1 MELKESLK
9 KRVELFK
16 KENPVADKVKDR
28 ITAPSMPFFG
38 GEILEKAVTAILEG
52 ENILLCGD
60 KATGKNVLAEN
71 LAWIFGRPLYN
82 VSFHVNT
89 DSSTLIGTDTFVGN
103 EVKLRKGP
111 IYQCARYGGFGI
123 LDEINMAKNDA
134 VSVLHA
140 TLD

>member
-38 GEILEKAVTAILEG
+38 EEILEKAVTAILEG

-82 VSFHVNT
+82 CPLYT
-89 DSSTLIGTDTFVGN
+89 SSKQT
-103 EVKLRKGP
+103 R
-111 IYQCARYGGFGI
+111 R
-123 LDEINMAKNDA
+123 
-134 VSVLHA
+134 SS
-140 TLD
+140 